1 MVEDSTSETVDKE
14 ELPNTSKLDFQIS
27 PGLTGYDYG
36 VVVNIN
42 INQKDSI
49 NYLHKVKVSRLNEIE
64 LLSSEIIIKS
74 DFI

>member
-1 MVEDSTSETVDKE
+1 MVKDSTSETVDKE
-14 ELPNTSKLDFQIS
+14 ELSNTSKLDFQIS

-49 NYLHKVKVSRLNEIE
+49 VRSTCIRSKPRDLMK
-64 LLSSEIIIKS
+64 LSS
-74 DFI
+74 